1 MGEVQLILKKKTKKT
16 GGCNFSGR
24 LEEIA
29 DFSDFLTHGQNNFLK
44 K

>member
-1 MGEVQLILKKKTKKT
+1 MGEVQLILKKNQKT